1 MDRKSIT
8 RKRLLGAMYVVVDPA
23 LTASSC
29 DIKLNERVSL
39 RDCPIP
45 IRSYH
50 RTIAA
55 RPGPGGVT
63 AQDQRNSG
71 RHYRFE
77 KLTA

>member
-8 RKRLLGAMYVVVDPA
+8 RKRLPGAIVSVPA
-23 LTASSC
+23 FTASSC

-50 RTIAA
+50 WTIAA
-55 RPGPGGVT
+55 RPGPGGVAART
-63 AQDQRNSG
+63 SVIPAGSSALKN
-71 RHYRFE
+71 
-77 KLTA
+77 